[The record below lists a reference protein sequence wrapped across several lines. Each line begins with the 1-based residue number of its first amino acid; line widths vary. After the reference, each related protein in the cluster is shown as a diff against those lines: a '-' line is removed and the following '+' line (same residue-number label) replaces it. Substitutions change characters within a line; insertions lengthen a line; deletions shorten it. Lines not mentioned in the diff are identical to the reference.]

1 MNYGT
6 QMLNDL
12 LAGTVRTLNAPM
24 EAFERLLADDMSA
37 LKDED
42 RLASAPL
49 EVLAKSLDT
58 KEKRG

>member
-12 LAGTVRTLNAPM
+12 LAGTVRILNAPF
-24 EAFERLLADDMSA
+24 EAAERLMEGDLSEP
-37 LKDED
+37 KE
-42 RLASAPL
+42 RIASAPL
-49 EVLAKSLDT
+49 EALAKSLDT